1 MLTERLKK
9 KKTNKQTIGL
19 ISKKQ
24 QLHVQHTSSL
34 LFCTTATWNFQ
45 ITRFMNREQRELKQT
60 SFSSDARAGTFYIPE
75 QCSFV
80 QISS

>member
-9 KKTNKQTIGL
+9 KNKQTIGL
-19 ISKKQ
+19 ICKKQ
-24 QLHVQHTSSL
+24 QLHVQHTSLL
-34 LFCTTATWNFQ
+34 LFCTTTTWNFQ
-45 ITRFMNREQRELKQT
+45 ITRFINREQRELKQT
-60 SFSSDARAGTFYIPE
+60 SFSSDARAWTFYIPE

>member
-1 MLTERLKK
+1 MLTERLK

-19 ISKKQ
+19 ICKKQ
-24 QLHVQHTSSL
+24 QLYVQHTSLL
-34 LFCTTATWNFQ
+34 LFCTTTTWNFQ
-45 ITRFMNREQRELKQT
+45 ITRFINREQRELKQT
-60 SFSSDARAGTFYIPE
+60 SFSSDARAWTFYIPE